1 MPIESDC
8 PLLGGFCIRH
18 KPSHIIHKS
27 TNTVVIT
34 AVLKLG
40 HCDIYF
46 FKCYA
51 QLTFLAQLSGVAR
64 QTDAGERNGSIQTGG
79 PVQTGVRLAFID
91 LCTNR
96 TQSAVIPHHPY
107 LVDCGSVHMCVCVC
121 TSFTVL
127 PSVSRRTHTDVLW
140 PVVVAGSAI
149 LTHAGWTRQEI
160 YVDKTVQNRLVTTT
174 LKNR

>member
-51 QLTFLAQLSGVAR
+51 QLTFLAQLSGVAW

-79 PVQTGVRLAFID
+79 PIQTGVRLAFID

-96 TQSAVIPHHPY
+96 TQSAVIPLHPY
-107 LVDCGSVHMCVCVC
+107 LVDCGSVHMCLWVYQFHSAAQCIQV
-121 TSFTVL
+121 
-127 PSVSRRTHTDVLW
+127 HTY
-140 PVVVAGSAI
+140 
-149 LTHAGWTRQEI
+149 R
-160 YVDKTVQNRLVTTT
+160 RLVARCCSRIRRSDTRW
-174 LKNR
+174 LNKARDLRRQNSSK